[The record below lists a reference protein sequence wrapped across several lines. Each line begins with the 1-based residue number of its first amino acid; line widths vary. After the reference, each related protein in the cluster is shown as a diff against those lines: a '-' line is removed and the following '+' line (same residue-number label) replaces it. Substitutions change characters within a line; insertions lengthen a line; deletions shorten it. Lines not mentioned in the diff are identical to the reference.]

1 MKLFIGFLLCAPFA
15 VYSQQ
20 SPSKF
25 PENKKQFQGIVVDRE
40 NKQPLAYTN
49 IGILN
54 RPVGTVSDSS
64 GRFTLSV
71 ANEYLDDTL
80 QFSMVG
86 YYPVKRP
93 VREFIKGNE
102 SLIIPLLKKINQLK
116 EVVITH
122 NLQHIEIVGRQS
134 KGSFLQASI
143 VPKGGKNPI
152 IGAESGLRIQAKRY
166 PAQLEN
172 FNFYV
177 SGNNFKYIK
186 FRLNIYSLKNNLPDT
201 LLFNHEILVGLNN
214 FKTGWSKIDL
224 TPYKLT
230 VGDDFA
236 ITLQWVDYDKEMVEE
251 PKILVPISVSF
262 SHLSY
267 FRTTAQNKWNSA
279 RGNSSVFVT
288 LRD

>member
-1 MKLFIGFLLCAPFA
+1 
-15 VYSQQ
+15 
-20 SPSKF
+20 
-25 PENKKQFQGIVVDRE
+25 
-40 NKQPLAYTN
+40 
-49 IGILN
+49 
-54 RPVGTVSDSS
+54 VGTVSDST
-64 GRFTLSV
+64 GHFNLAVT
-71 ANEYLDDTL
+71 NEYLDDTL

-86 YYPVKRP
+86 YYRVKRP
-93 VREFIKGNE
+93 VKEFIGADAPI
-102 SLIIPLLKKINQLK
+102 IIPLLKKIYQLK
-116 EVVITH
+116 EITITN
-122 NLQHIEIVGRQS
+122 NLQQIEIVGRQS
-134 KGSFLQASI
+134 KGSLLQASI
-143 VPKGGKNPI
+143 IPKGGKNPI
-152 IGAESGLRIQAKRY
+152 IGAESGLRMQAKRY

-201 LLFNHEILVGLNN
+201 LLFNHEILVSLKN

-230 VGDDFA
+230 VDADFA
-236 ITLQWVDYDKEMVEE
+236 ITLQWVDYNKEMIEE
-251 PKILVPISVSF
+251 PKILVPVSVSF

-267 FRTTAQNKWNSA
+267 FRTTGQNKWNSA